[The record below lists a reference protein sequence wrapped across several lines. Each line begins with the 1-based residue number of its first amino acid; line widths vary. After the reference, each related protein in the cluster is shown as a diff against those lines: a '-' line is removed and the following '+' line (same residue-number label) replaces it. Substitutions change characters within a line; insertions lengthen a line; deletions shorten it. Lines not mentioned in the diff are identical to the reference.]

1 MLTHHVLA
9 QSYRS
14 CCWRIYLFSTEAG
27 AYWMRYGFYEV
38 PELTLSLHYLMPH
51 TFDTMK
57 YLAGSHLQFLGGVTH
72 PMNGMHNKPE
82 RSAAF
87 LKPLIT
93 M

>member
-14 CCWRIYLFSTEAG
+14 CCWRISLLSTEAG

-57 YLAGSHLQFLGGVTH
+57 SVAGSHLC
-72 PMNGMHNKPE
+72 NGMHHTPE
-82 RSAAF
+82 RSAA
-87 LKPLIT
+87 LRKPLIT

>member
-14 CCWRIYLFSTEAG
+14 CCWRISLLSTEAG

-57 YLAGSHLQFLGGVTH
+57 YLAGSHLTFLGGVTH
-72 PMNGMHNKPE
+72 PMHRDAPYAL
-82 RSAAF
+82 SAAQHYAN
-87 LKPLIT
+87 P
-93 M
+93 